1 MSGRG
6 RHVSGAQ
13 MRIGSP
19 SRWSTPSYDTVAQA
33 VRAVVGTGVREV
45 QLNRQ
50 VGRVLNRLGLIP
62 RRGRPVVL
70 TPVMGQSWHSVAAAT
85 LRGRPLLLAWDVW
98 EHDIDHWVRAIRR
111 FRCVGLIST
120 SAQAAALIADAL
132 PGFPVES
139 VPEAI
144 QVSRYLSTVPLSNR
158 STGVLELGRRY
169 EKWHGEVLDALRT
182 AEVPHLY
189 EREKGQLVFPTD
201 AEMVAG
207 LQNAA
212 ISVCFPRSMT
222 HPESAGAIESRWPL
236 AA

>member
-1 MSGRG
+1 
-6 RHVSGAQ
+6 
-13 MRIGSP
+13 
-19 SRWSTPSYDTVAQA
+19 
-33 VRAVVGTGVREV
+33 
-45 QLNRQ
+45 
-50 VGRVLNRLGLIP
+50 
-62 RRGRPVVL
+62 
-70 TPVMGQSWHSVAAAT
+70 
-85 LRGRPLLLAWDVW
+85 VW

-222 HPESAGAIESRWPL
+222 HPESAGAIETMTQRYLESMAAGCLILGHAPAEMIEFFGYNPVIEADPVRPAEQLSSIL
-236 AA
+236 AHLDEHQDLVDRNREAVVRMGDWQERAKEIVATSQRIAWGSAR